1 MDEQPSSS
9 AAAAPESRAEQ
20 IDARRRTVL
29 QQLGELDEELDALR
43 RTRAGISDDDEHD
56 PDGVPFSAQ
65 WSRLEGLK
73 RNKLDALMMIDEAE
87 ARRASGEDGRCRLC
101 GGRIAPARLKAR
113 PEADDLHR
121 LRELRESTVDLEVVA
136 AAPGPGLAAPSPRR
150 GRSVRWC
157 PDAPVARA

>member
-73 RNKLDALMMIDEAE
+73 RNKLDALTMIDEAE
-87 ARRASGEDGRCRLC
+87 ARRASGEDRKSTRLNSSHVAISYAVVCLQNKRRCR
-101 GGRIAPARLKAR
+101 RSRLI
-113 PEADDLHR
+113 
-121 LRELRESTVDLEVVA
+121 
-136 AAPGPGLAAPSPRR
+136 
-150 GRSVRWC
+150 
-157 PDAPVARA
+157 

>member
-1 MDEQPSSS
+1 GQMDEQPPSS
-9 AAAAPESRAEQ
+9 AAAAPESHAEQ

-73 RNKLDALMMIDEAE
+73 RNKLDALRRIYEAE
-87 ARRASGEDGRCRLC
+87 ARRASGEDARCRLC
-101 GGRIAPARLKAR
+101 GGRIAPARLEAR
-113 PEADDLHR
+113 LEATTCIDCA
-121 LRELRESTVDLEVVA
+121 S
-136 AAPGPGLAAPSPRR
+136 
-150 GRSVRWC
+150 
-157 PDAPVARA
+157 

>member
-1 MDEQPSSS
+1 MDEQPPSS

-73 RNKLDALMMIDEAE
+73 RNKLDALTMIDERSE
-87 ARRASGEDGRCRLC
+87 EHTSELQSRGQLVCR
-101 GGRIAPARLKAR
+101 
-113 PEADDLHR
+113 
-121 LRELRESTVDLEVVA
+121 
-136 AAPGPGLAAPSPRR
+136 
-150 GRSVRWC
+150 
-157 PDAPVARA
+157 

>member
-1 MDEQPSSS
+1 MDEQPPSS

-73 RNKLDALMMIDEAE
+73 RNKLDALTMIDEAE

-101 GGRIAPARLKAR
+101 GGRIAPARR
-113 PEADDLHR
+113 SE
-121 LRELRESTVDLEVVA
+121 E
-136 AAPGPGLAAPSPRR
+136 RR
-150 GRSVRWC
+150 GGRGRGGRGGTVQ
-157 PDAPVARA
+157 